1 MTRDNNDYYRHDS
14 LREDEKRR
22 LEDAETALFH
32 MQMETADL
40 RKQIAQLEAAL
51 EAERLR
57 NSWLINR

>member
-14 LREDEKRR
+14 LRVDEKRR